1 MYTKEEK
8 AELERLYKLYY
19 EKDNEYEKAKGKRT
33 WLTVLGFTVFYLIVF
48 YAISK
53 KIIEPRFT
61 NEGEALLLLAVLS
74 VISFITSWIHYF
86 VNAAIFGYISQ
97 KGRKEY
103 EELQNIKRKV
113 NAIKDEPPMGFWY
126 PDDDF

>member
-48 YAISK
+48 YAISQ

-61 NEGEALLLLAVLS
+61 NEGEALLLLTVLS

-86 VNAAIFGYISQ
+86 VNAAIFGHISI
-97 KGRKEY
+97 KGREEY
-103 EELQNIKRKV
+103 EILQKIQNEINELKRK
-113 NAIKDEPPMGFWY
+113 Y
-126 PDDDF
+126 